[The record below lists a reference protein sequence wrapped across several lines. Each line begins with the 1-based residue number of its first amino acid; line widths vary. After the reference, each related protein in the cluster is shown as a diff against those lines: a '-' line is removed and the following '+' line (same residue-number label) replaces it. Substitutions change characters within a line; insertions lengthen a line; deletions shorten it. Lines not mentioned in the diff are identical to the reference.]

1 MMDKHNVEHE
11 FFRYDDT
18 SSEGFRVPARKKS
31 TKVPFYGI
39 FLGAEVQSHGAVKN
53 DIVANVRGKT
63 RLLRKTDDGKLY
75 YNNSDKVDESF
86 KYIKKACGGNY
97 YRDHMPAIASPGH
110 DPKDLELFRKN
121 WKTMS
126 PGDTVQV
133 IKAAEQLERL
143 QSTNPHSV
151 LVALRCGLG
160 YGLPKTSALHAACDS
175 AKEDL
180 AMMLVVAGAEVDIP
194 DENGDTAVHHA
205 AGCEQSQ
212 ILELLIDAGAN
223 MSARNTF
230 NETALHV
237 AIKENSVDCARVLA
251 KNIKGSDI
259 NIQDNAGDTVLHSAI
274 NAGMRDI
281 ISVLLQHPRV
291 NVAIKNY
298 EGETPLHVAV
308 AKANFRATQQILQ
321 IRTDIVHEKNKENVT
336 ALHMAVTKNLY
347 DIVKTLLTQGRIA
360 VDAVCGQGS
369 RTALS
374 LALEHG
380 HKHVV
385 KVLVDAGADVN
396 KLDADGN
403 TPLHICLMRH
413 HYEIIKILVA
423 AGADVNKQDAKG
435 NTPLHICLMGHHC
448 EIIEILVAAGADVN
462 KQDAKG
468 NTPLHISL
476 MNRRAVKESE
486 LNPAVAPKLK
496 AIATELRSIQQGE
509 IDTSLALACFF
520 ISNGSSLKMKNS
532 QGLTPLSIPDAMP
545 VLRTLLKWAPK
556 TSKPPAGKRSVGRT
570 AEDGTAVAEGG
581 ASSSTES
588 IGAQGPSDEQAHCS
602 TAKEEQQQEEI
613 NDRLACAICMEKE
626 RTVAFLCGHGTC
638 QECATKI
645 QQCHVCRAPV
655 EKIIKLYEG

>member
-151 LVALRCGLG
+151 LVALRCLCGCVVQVMEVTGHGRFIIDSGWCEATLNPKYVLPLTTDYPGPFSIGDPRHDISNGGKGLG

-347 DIVKTLLTQGRIA
+347 DIVKTLLTQ
-360 VDAVCGQGS
+360 
-369 RTALS
+369 
-374 LALEHG
+374 
-380 HKHVV
+380 
-385 KVLVDAGADVN
+385 
-396 KLDADGN
+396 
-403 TPLHICLMRH
+403 
-413 HYEIIKILVA
+413 
-423 AGADVNKQDAKG
+423 
-435 NTPLHICLMGHHC
+435 
-448 EIIEILVAAGADVN
+448 
-462 KQDAKG
+462 
-468 NTPLHISL
+468 
-476 MNRRAVKESE
+476 
-486 LNPAVAPKLK
+486 
-496 AIATELRSIQQGE
+496 IATELRSIQQGE

>member
-1 MMDKHNVEHE
+1 MAAP
-11 FFRYDDT
+11 T
-18 SSEGFRVPARKKS
+18 C
-31 TKVPFYGI
+31 
-39 FLGAEVQSHGAVKN
+39 
-53 DIVANVRGKT
+53 GKCIT
-63 RLLRKTDDGKLY
+63 
-75 YNNSDKVDESF
+75 
-86 KYIKKACGGNY
+86 
-97 YRDHMPAIASPGH
+97 SPGH

-151 LVALRCGLG
+151 LVALRCLCGCVVQVMEVTGHGRFIIDSGWCEATLNPKYVLPLTTDYPGPFSIGDPRHDISNGGKGLG